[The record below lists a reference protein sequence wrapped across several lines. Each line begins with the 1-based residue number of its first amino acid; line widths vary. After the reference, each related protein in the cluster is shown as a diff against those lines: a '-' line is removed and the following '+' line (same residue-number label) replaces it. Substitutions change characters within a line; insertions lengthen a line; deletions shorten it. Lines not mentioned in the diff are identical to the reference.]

1 MFNLFNADKTFQLF
15 FSTLHQ
21 VFPTI
26 RLYKFSRQL
35 EEIQFCVIKQIA
47 MNKTEHIHN
56 GYFSFLSYLS
66 IGFAMCT
73 ITGLAVH
80 TGLTDPAACETASIA
95 DKTSQAVTADRFDYL
110 FQ

>member
-1 MFNLFNADKTFQLF
+1 MG
-15 FSTLHQ
+15 
-21 VFPTI
+21 
-26 RLYKFSRQL
+26 
-35 EEIQFCVIKQIA
+35 EIDFCVIKLIA
-47 MNKTEHIHN
+47 MNKTEQIHN

-80 TGLTDPAACETASIA
+80 PGLTEPTSCEAVA
-95 DKTSQAVTADRFDYL
+95 VNDKTSSTITADRFDYL